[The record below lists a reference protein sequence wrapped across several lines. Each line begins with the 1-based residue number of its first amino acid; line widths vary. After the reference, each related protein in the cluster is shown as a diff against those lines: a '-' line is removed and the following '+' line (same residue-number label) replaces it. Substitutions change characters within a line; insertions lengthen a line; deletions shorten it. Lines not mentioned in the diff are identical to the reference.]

1 MTTNQITVRIR
12 PWKPIDFLLL
22 ILLILIPEE
31 IYSQNIQT
39 RPVRQSSIEAFSA
52 GDYEKAFSGFSELLI
67 TYPKD
72 PLYKYYSGVC
82 LVNLRRDP
90 EKAVSLLSEA
100 RQSADIVR
108 AVPADVMFWLGRARQ
123 MSGKYSEAI
132 SSFNEYSE
140 QAGRRAAREMDIP
153 KYIQECNAG
162 KGELS
167 LSETMLTSGDSTSVS
182 DKQKPDKG
190 ESDQEG
196 SGMLQNK
203 TELSGEALPEAY
215 DKILSEALAYQ
226 YKADSLSGM
235 IEEEKKD
242 LQSSDSKNNES
253 LKSKIAET
261 ERTVILLQGEADQ
274 KYSEANEVAGGDDIV
289 HKSVQQ
295 PELSKTTEKDTPDNI
310 VSQAVDNS
318 ANGRKET
325 ISNEV
330 FSCFK
335 IVAKP
340 EYSSDEKIL
349 IDPEVPPG
357 LIYRIQVAV
366 FRNDVAPSFFKGIT
380 PVFGFRISGTDRTN
394 YYAGL
399 FRRKVDA
406 SRALT
411 QVRQKGF
418 KDAFIVFFL
427 GNKIISSERATALEK
442 TWSGRPFELDDQC
455 LVRKVTDTVPPTLC
469 FRVEVLR
476 SAEPVDEKILA
487 GLSKLGG
494 TAGLNVE
501 HLDDGTEV
509 YLIGKFITFESAEDY
524 ANLLERNGYQDARV
538 SAWLGRKEIPVDT
551 AKQLF
556 EMLE

>member
-1 MTTNQITVRIR
+1 MTINQVTIRSR
-12 PWKPIDFLLL
+12 PWKAIDFLLL
-22 ILLILIPEE
+22 VLLILIPEE

-39 RPVRQSSIEAFSA
+39 RPLRQSSIEAFAA
-52 GDYEKAFSGFSELLI
+52 GDYEKAFSGFSDLLI

-90 EKAVSLLSEA
+90 EMAVSLLSDA

-108 AVPADVMFWLGRARQ
+108 AVPADVMFWLGRAQQ

-132 SSFNEYSE
+132 FSFNEYSE

-162 KGELS
+162 KGALS
-167 LSETMLTSGDSTSVS
+167 LPETMLTSEHSTSVT
-182 DKQKPDKG
+182 DKQEPDKG
-190 ESDQEG
+190 WSDQEG
-196 SGMLQNK
+196 SGMSQINP
-203 TELSGEALPEAY
+203 EQAGEALPEAY
-215 DKILSEALAYQ
+215 DKILSEALTYQ
-226 YKADSLSGM
+226 YKADSISG
-235 IEEEKKD
+235 ITGEEKRDLENSDNKD
-242 LQSSDSKNNES
+242 KDD
-253 LKSKIAET
+253 LKSKIAENEKT
-261 ERTVILLQGEADQ
+261 AILFQEKADKKYNEAQ
-274 KYSEANEVAGGDDIV
+274 SVTNGDDVV
-289 HKSVQQ
+289 HEAGQEPGSD
-295 PELSKTTEKDTPDNI
+295 KTPEKDAPAII
-310 VSQAVDNS
+310 VSQTADKSTDAV
-318 ANGRKET
+318 KET

-335 IVAKP
+335 FVAKP

-406 SRALT
+406 SRALL

-418 KDAFIVFFL
+418 KDAFIVSFL
-427 GNKIISSERATALEK
+427 GNKTISSERATALEK

-455 LVRKVTDTVPPTLC
+455 LVREVTDTVPPTLC
-469 FRVEVLR
+469 FRIEVLR
-476 SAEPVDEKILA
+476 SAEPVDEEILA

-494 TAGLNVE
+494 KAGLSVE
-501 HLDDGTEV
+501 HLDDGT
-509 YLIGKFITFESAEDY
+509 
-524 ANLLERNGYQDARV
+524 
-538 SAWLGRKEIPVDT
+538 
-551 AKQLF
+551 
-556 EMLE
+556 